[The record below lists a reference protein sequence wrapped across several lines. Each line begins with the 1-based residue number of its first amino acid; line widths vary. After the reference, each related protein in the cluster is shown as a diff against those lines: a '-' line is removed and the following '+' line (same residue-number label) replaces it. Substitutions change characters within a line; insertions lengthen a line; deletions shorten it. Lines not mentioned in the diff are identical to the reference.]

1 MFTKFLIDYMF
12 NVCKLFGPD
21 PVLFMSND
29 DKARIPLGLVA
40 ANLQA
45 ISMFME
51 YKIKLID
58 YDFVVGPQHKLIP
71 SVYEISEV
79 TKLEAFS
86 YSGSTLIRIWNGK
99 HDTSNAYTHAY
110 DVRELF

>member
-1 MFTKFLIDYMF
+1 MFTKFLINDMF
-12 NVCKLFGPD
+12 NVYKLFGPD

-86 YSGSTLIRIWNGK
+86 YSGSTLIRI
-99 HDTSNAYTHAY
+99 
-110 DVRELF
+110 